1 MIKWA
6 DGLSALMSAALDL
19 LEGLLTFNPDRR
31 LTVEQA
37 LQHPYLEQY
46 YDPEDEVS
54 RRLHRFL
61 VNCQG
66 RRRAA
71 VLHCVLPYYSCSHC
85 WYLILQ
91 PVSEKP
97 FTHGFN
103 EESMTKEQLKS
114 VLVTHLWPL
123 CWELVLH
130 WPSSF
135 QTRLPS
141 FFFLSAVLPCYLHCK
156 FAVVLW
162 QEGLIF
168 KRKRDALRQ
177 QLLAEG
183 KLPTEEPQTMAQE
196 QDAAPMES

>member
-1 MIKWA
+1 
-6 DGLSALMSAALDL
+6 MSTALDL
-19 LEGLLTFNPDRR
+19 LEGLLTFNPARR

-46 YDPEDEVS
+46 YDPEDEVC

-61 VNCQG
+61 LNCQG

-71 VLHCVLPYYSCSHC
+71 VLHFVVPCYSCSHC
-85 WYLILQ
+85 WFLILQ

-123 CWELVLH
+123 CWESVLH

-135 QTRLPS
+135 QRRWLSFLSVVKLS
-141 FFFLSAVLPCYLHCK
+141 FFSLQ

-168 KRKRDALRQ
+168 KRKREALRQ